1 MVRGEFDLPA
11 FTHWGVMPYSQ
22 VPIISSLMIYAK
34 ESLVSPKRTDLEN
47 TSLLQ
52 II

>member
-1 MVRGEFDLPA
+1 MVRGGFDLPA
-11 FTHWGVMPYSQ
+11 FTHWGVMSYSQ
-22 VPIISSLMIYAK
+22 VPIISSLMTFAK
-34 ESLVSPKRTDLEN
+34 ELLVSPKRTGPEN